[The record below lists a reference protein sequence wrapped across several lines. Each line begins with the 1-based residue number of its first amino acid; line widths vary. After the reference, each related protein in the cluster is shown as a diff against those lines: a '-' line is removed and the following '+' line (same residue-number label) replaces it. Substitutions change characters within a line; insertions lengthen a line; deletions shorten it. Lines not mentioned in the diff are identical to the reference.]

1 MTENNRG
8 GQSSGLSQ
16 VLLLALACLYLY
28 LNLFTFSNVP
38 YLVEGDQ
45 TWFWTYGIRML
56 QGERVYRDFFQFTP
70 PGTDLFYLG
79 LFRAFGPEIWVTDV
93 AVIILGIALCWICF
107 NIAVRIMERSWALLT
122 TAFFLVFVY
131 GRLLDATHHWFSLLA
146 VLCAI
151 RVLMP
156 ARTTLRVIAAG
167 ALLGV
172 ASFFTQTAGA

>member
-1 MTENNRG
+1 MISDSLMTEKTRRDTETHRML
-8 GQSSGLSQ
+8 QALLSGAVS
-16 VLLLALACLYLY
+16 LYLY

-107 NIAVRIMERSWALLT
+107 NIAVR
-122 TAFFLVFVY
+122 
-131 GRLLDATHHWFSLLA
+131 
-146 VLCAI
+146 
-151 RVLMP
+151 
-156 ARTTLRVIAAG
+156 
-167 ALLGV
+167 
-172 ASFFTQTAGA
+172 